1 MNLVDASINL
11 LGIIFQIFGPKNEIL
26 CVPQK
31 ALLIFDKLNCENEI
45 IVARLI
51 HDSLDREHLCCKDLQ
66 ILNVYRDRLISF

>member
-1 MNLVDASINL
+1 MNLVDAFINL
-11 LGIIFQIFGPKNEIL
+11 LGTIFQIFGPKNEIL

-45 IVARLI
+45 IVSRLI
-51 HDSLDREHLCCKDLQ
+51 PDSLDREHLCCEDLQ